1 MSSTHQA
8 GFVEAD
14 CQHCHRSFPIPLVGD
29 MSYGFLVLY
38 GERGG
43 VFGYLSAFEC
53 PSFEDIHSRLLTIT
67 GQQTFTG
74 AEIDRFQEVMAS
86 CADEISGQPLGLHPV
101 CPFCRSRD
109 VDYGGSRP
117 HEIGDFERQDI
128 REIRSVTFGQYELLS
143 EQKRTDRLRELW
155 SVLENCA

>member
-1 MSSTHQA
+1 MSSTHQVR
-8 GFVEAD
+8 FVEAD
-14 CQHCHRSFPIPLVGD
+14 CQHCHRSFPIPLLGD
-29 MSYGFLVLY
+29 MSYGLFVLH

-67 GQQTFTG
+67 GQQQFTR
-74 AEIDRFQEVMAS
+74 AEISRFQEVMAG
-86 CADEISGQPLGLHPV
+86 CADEISGQPLGLNPV

-155 SVLENCA
+155 SVL